1 MTEGSRRSSVASKI
15 VGTRWK
21 DRYQKQVNSSKRREG
36 RTGMYTLNSR
46 VALRVKEL
54 LPSVHDEDGDRYST

>member
-1 MTEGSRRSSVASKI
+1 MTEGSRRSSVVSKI
-15 VGTRWK
+15 VGTRCK
-21 DRYQKQVNSSKRREG
+21 DRYQKQVDSSKREG
-36 RTGMYTLNSR
+36 CTGMYTLDSR